1 MQVHSSNRK
10 HRANNVIAVLAVLA
24 ARSSECRCPCQR
36 TAWLT
41 AQHSIVV
48 HASRAIDRSAIASPR
63 QPLTNTLLCLSCL
76 QTCMHLPET
85 LPFPLLTSA
94 ASTVPPSIA
103 CSAQSVKDHTATFLS
118 ARRTSIRQ
126 LSTTAQLR
134 PTFLSTMRTVIAPL
148 LLAPLAALAAPDA
161 FANFEPALE
170 QLPTVFNETESLAQ
184 DGTLELLKRQG
195 NTCANNYYACSN
207 LGAPGLCCPRTAVC
221 SADQRGQ
228 VACCPQGNVCT
239 GTIGAI
245 PTTSPTATQ
254 TGPFVVASTTTAGPF
269 VQQTTGASAGSTV
282 QNQFYPFP
290 YIATTYTNAAACSS
304 AYTSCQGD
312 AAKCTNALANGAQ
325 GVTISA
331 PNGGATITAIPSVGL
346 QSAQSICASLS
357 SIGCY
362 QLTVEACA
370 RFDGAGAGNGAMRA
384 RCADYLM
391 TAGVAV
397 GIAGQL
403 LR

>member
-1 MQVHSSNRK
+1 M
-10 HRANNVIAVLAVLA
+10 
-24 ARSSECRCPCQR
+24 RS
-36 TAWLT
+36 
-41 AQHSIVV
+41 I
-48 HASRAIDRSAIASPR
+48 
-63 QPLTNTLLCLSCL
+63 
-76 QTCMHLPET
+76 
-85 LPFPLLTSA
+85 
-94 ASTVPPSIA
+94 
-103 CSAQSVKDHTATFLS
+103 
-118 ARRTSIRQ
+118 
-126 LSTTAQLR
+126 
-134 PTFLSTMRTVIAPL
+134 IAPL

-161 FANFEPALE
+161 LANFEPAVE
-170 QLPTVFNETESLAQ
+170 QLPAVYSEMEAMSEKGA
-184 DGTLELLKRQG
+184 LELLKRQG
-195 NTCANNYYACSN
+195 NTCATNYYACAN

-221 SADQRGQ
+221 SADPRGQ

-239 GTIGAI
+239 GTIGAV
-245 PTTSPTATQ
+245 PTATTNPTATQ
-254 TGPFVVASTTTAGPF
+254 TGPFVIASTTGGPF
-269 VQQTTGASAGSTV
+269 VQQTDGASVGSTV

-331 PNGGATITAIPSVGL
+331 PNGGATITAIPSVGI